1 MKKFQDSKT
10 TAKGEDRAWVTLN
23 SLDTLW
29 FNTGTRCNLSC
40 ENCYIESNPTNDRL
54 SYLTR
59 EDVEAY
65 LQEIKTLK
73 LSTRNIS
80 FTGGE
85 PFINPHMIQILDLCL
100 SEGFTVLVLT
110 NAYKVIKRHKENL
123 LGLKNKYE
131 DNFKIR
137 VSLDHY
143 SAEVHEK
150 ERGEGTFLPT
160 LENIKWFCDEGF
172 SLSIAGRSLVDENME
187 TIEDF
192 YQSLF
197 DQKNISLKLTKE
209 NLVVFPEMHARENVP
224 EITTSCW
231 GILNISPDNMMCA
244 SERMIVKRKGED
256 KPVVLPCTLLAY
268 DKQFELGYT
277 LGESKKDVYL
287 NHEFCAK
294 FCVLGGASCSGG

>member
-100 SEGFTVLVLT
+100 SVEVWIRLRKSVCF
-110 NAYKVIKRHKENL
+110 R
-123 LGLKNKYE
+123 KNKIQSILIMRIMRY
-131 DNFKIR
+131 FAMF
-137 VSLDHY
+137 
-143 SAEVHEK
+143 AE
-150 ERGEGTFLPT
+150 
-160 LENIKWFCDEGF
+160 
-172 SLSIAGRSLVDENME
+172 
-187 TIEDF
+187 
-192 YQSLF
+192 
-197 DQKNISLKLTKE
+197 
-209 NLVVFPEMHARENVP
+209 
-224 EITTSCW
+224 
-231 GILNISPDNMMCA
+231 
-244 SERMIVKRKGED
+244 
-256 KPVVLPCTLLAY
+256 
-268 DKQFELGYT
+268 
-277 LGESKKDVYL
+277 
-287 NHEFCAK
+287 
-294 FCVLGGASCSGG
+294 